1 MHLTTQSD
9 PSPAQTGFSSASAAS
24 ARCLCISIA
33 ADTALVARV
42 RRSVCAA
49 LVSWG
54 ASTIADDMA
63 VVASELVSNALEHAG
78 GEAAVRLR
86 MTDEQALLEVED
98 GSARRP
104 KPRRVGAEAVEGRGL
119 LLVTALA
126 TEWGWSPR
134 EQGGKTVWA
143 ALTVPA
149 GREA

>member
-9 PSPAQTGFSSASAAS
+9 ASPTQASFSSALAS

-33 ADTALVARV
+33 ADTALVVRV
-42 RRSVCAA
+42 RHSVRAA

-54 ASTIADDMA
+54 AGAIADDMA
-63 VVASELVSNALEHAG
+63 VVASELVSNALKHGG

-86 MTDEQALLEVED
+86 VAEGRALVEVED

-104 KPRRVGAEAVEGRGL
+104 KPRRVGADAVEGRGL
-119 LLVTALA
+119 LLIGALA
-126 TEWGWSPR
+126 AEWGWSPR
-134 EQGGKTVWA
+134 EEGGKTVWA

-149 GREA
+149 GCKA

>member
-9 PSPAQTGFSSASAAS
+9 PSPTQDGFSSAS

-42 RRSVCAA
+42 RGAVRAA

-86 MTDEQALLEVED
+86 MSDGQALLEVED

-104 KPRRVGAEAVEGRGL
+104 APRRVGTEAVEGRGL
-119 LLVTALA
+119 LLVNALA
-126 TEWGWSPR
+126 TEWGWIPR
-134 EQGGKTVWA
+134 GEGGKTVWA
-143 ALTVPA
+143 SLAVPA
-149 GREA
+149 GSEA